1 MHRAHASVFVA
12 LVLGIAF
19 ALTASPARANQ
30 WDQRTY
36 FTFSAPVE
44 VPGVTLPAG
53 TYLFKLAD
61 VDVERN
67 VVQVLSE
74 DGTKVY
80 ATFFSIPEER
90 VTPSDKPVV
99 TFEEG
104 RAGAPE
110 AISAWFYPD
119 DTTGH
124 AFVYPTH
131 VG

>member
-1 MHRAHASVFVA
+1 MNRVSASVFVA
-12 LVLGIAF
+12 LTVGIAI

-36 FTFSAPVE
+36 FTFSAPVA
-44 VPGVTLPAG
+44 VPGVALPAG
-53 TYLFKLAD
+53 TYQFRLAD
-61 VDVERN
+61 TDGAHN
-67 VVQVLSE
+67 IVQVLSE

-80 ATFFSIPEER
+80 ATFFAVPEAR

-104 RAGAPE
+104 PAGAPE
-110 AISAWFYPD
+110 LIKAWFYPD
-119 DTTGH
+119 DATGH
-124 AFVYPTH
+124 AFIYPAH

>member
-1 MHRAHASVFVA
+1 MHRAHASVLVA
-12 LVLGIAF
+12 LILGIAV

-44 VPGVTLPAG
+44 VPGVALAAG
-53 TYLFKLAD
+53 TYMFRLAD
-61 VDVERN
+61 TDGERN

-80 ATFFSIPEER
+80 ATFFALPAER
-90 VTPSDKPVV
+90 VALSDKPVV

-104 RAGAPE
+104 PAGAPE
-110 AISAWFYPD
+110 AIKAWFYPD
-119 DTTGH
+119 DATGH
-124 AFVYPTH
+124 AFVYPAH